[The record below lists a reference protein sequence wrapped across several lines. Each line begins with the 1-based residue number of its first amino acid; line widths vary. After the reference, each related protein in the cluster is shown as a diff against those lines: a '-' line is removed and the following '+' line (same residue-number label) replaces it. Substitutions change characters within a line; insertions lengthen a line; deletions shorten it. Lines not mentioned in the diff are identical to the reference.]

1 MKLKE
6 GTLMTNHLNAFQS
19 IVNQLVSMRMIMD
32 DEMQAS
38 LLLCSLLDSQATFV
52 VIISNSVSNGALSM
66 ELVKGNLLNEETRKK
81 AYDKKKSTIPHH
93 RKQRKKQ
100 EQKTEGHEKFEG
112 RSQSKDKI
120 KCFHCGKEGHM
131 KRNCRIWKREQN
143 RQNKKKENDK
153 NITTIMFNSDEVLV
167 LSNEFL
173 HVDEQ

>member
-66 ELVKGNLLNEETRKK
+66 KLVKGNLLNEETRKK
-81 AYDKKKSTIPHH
+81 AYHKKKNAQSLIIES
-93 RKQRKKQ
+93 RGKNKNRR
-100 EQKTEGHEKFEG
+100 QKVMTSSKGGPNPQIKSNVSIVEK
-112 RSQSKDKI
+112 RDI
-120 KCFHCGKEGHM
+120 
-131 KRNCRIWKREQN
+131 
-143 RQNKKKENDK
+143 
-153 NITTIMFNSDEVLV
+153 
-167 LSNEFL
+167 
-173 HVDEQ
+173 

>member
-66 ELVKGNLLNEETRKK
+66 KLVKGNLLNEETRKK
-81 AYDKKKSTIPHH
+81 AYDKKKMHNPSS
-93 RKQRKKQ
+93 
-100 EQKTEGHEKFEG
+100 QKVEEKT
-112 RSQSKDKI
+112 
-120 KCFHCGKEGHM
+120 
-131 KRNCRIWKREQN
+131 RIE
-143 RQNKKKENDK
+143 D
-153 NITTIMFNSDEVLV
+153 
-167 LSNEFL
+167 
-173 HVDEQ
+173 